1 MMAETNL
8 ESHGSW
14 QKMGAIEPSYNV
26 PGSIPQWKEAVIDRA
41 QSNYETFKNHTS
53 ILFWSLGNE
62 SYAGDDIEAMN
73 QYFMDQNDGRLIH
86 YEGVSVNRSYEDK
99 ISQVESRMYATRMKS
114 DSILIRMQKSHM
126 YYVNICT
133 VWEIPLVEWILT

>member
-1 MMAETNL
+1 MAETNL

-99 ISQVESRMYATRMKS
+99 ISQVESRMYATPDEVRQYLDQNAKKPYVLHRK
-114 DSILIRMQKSHM
+114 ILI
-126 YYVNICT
+126 
-133 VWEIPLVEWILT
+133 IPKNP